1 MRRRLGLLAVL
12 GVVIFG
18 GLAKPACAQVGGSA
32 AQLNGSVRDESGG
45 SVAKASIT
53 LRETETNRTYTAV
66 SNDNGL
72 YVLASLPP
80 GRYELTT
87 EASGFAKST
96 QTGIVLTVG
105 QVATI
110 DVTVKVA
117 STAEKV
123 TVTTETPPVEPTR
136 TEVSQVISTS
146 QIESLPISG
155 RLFTDFVLLTPGV
168 TTGRTSLQSTFT
180 ESEVT
185 RISFGGMVNII
196 TKSGTND
203 LHGSLYDY
211 LENSAVN
218 AHNLLQQ
225 GILPVSGKAVPNTL
239 RQNQFGGT
247 LGGPMKKDR
256 TFFFMNYEGQRR
268 GEAAVQSP
276 TLLRNFNLIN
286 QAKALLGIAAEQE
299 LTQKTQDS

>member
-45 SVAKASIT
+45 SVAKVSIT

-123 TVTTETPPVEPTR
+123 TVTTETTPVEPTR
-136 TEVSQVISTS
+136 TEASQVIRTCPIDSLPINARPVTNF
-146 QIESLPISG
+146 ESLPS
-155 RLFTDFVLLTPGV
+155 
-168 TTGRTSLQSTFT
+168 
-180 ESEVT
+180 
-185 RISFGGMVNII
+185 
-196 TKSGTND
+196 
-203 LHGSLYDY
+203 
-211 LENSAVN
+211 
-218 AHNLLQQ
+218 
-225 GILPVSGKAVPNTL
+225 
-239 RQNQFGGT
+239 
-247 LGGPMKKDR
+247 
-256 TFFFMNYEGQRR
+256 
-268 GEAAVQSP
+268 
-276 TLLRNFNLIN
+276 
-286 QAKALLGIAAEQE
+286 
-299 LTQKTQDS
+299 